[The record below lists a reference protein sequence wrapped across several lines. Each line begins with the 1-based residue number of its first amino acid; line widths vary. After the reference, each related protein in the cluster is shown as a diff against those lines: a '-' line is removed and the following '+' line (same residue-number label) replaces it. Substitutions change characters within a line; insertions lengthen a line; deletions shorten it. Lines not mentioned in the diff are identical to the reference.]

1 MINISGETYEQ
12 NRRETEFDHHT
23 RVFLNEMH
31 LKGELGCHGLLIT
44 RQYPSTYRKQRREL
58 VDCKNYQLCR
68 RFSKRNTSKKVI
80 SQL

>member
-44 RQYPSTYRKQRREL
+44 RQYP
-58 VDCKNYQLCR
+58 
-68 RFSKRNTSKKVI
+68 
-80 SQL
+80 